1 MQFHRC
7 HSPFVHI
14 NPIRAADSII
24 FSVGKLIFGCQP
36 FTCQVSRSCGIPSGP
51 RDWNASPRAWCSAI
65 LSVSQMALHY
75 LIAASNPGRSAASS
89 QQAEARPSGP
99 GGRADLPVA
108 APSRR
113 ASFAVAL
120 QAADP
125 NNRQQ
130 ALQNLKN
137 DMMSRSTNPASD
149 ARVQTYMSVCRA
161 WDVTSFPLDTTNVI
175 PVQKFGYVLLRLVWA
190 STTSS

>member
-1 MQFHRC
+1 MSSLEELWDTLRPTGLECLAPCLVQRH
-7 HSPFVHI
+7 PQ
-14 NPIRAADSII
+14 
-24 FSVGKLIFGCQP
+24 CQP
-36 FTCQVSRSCGIPSGP
+36 DGAALPDCGIKSWQIGSLFPAGGS
-51 RDWNASPRAWCSAI
+51 
-65 LSVSQMALHY
+65 Y
-75 LIAASNPGRSAASS
+75 
-89 QQAEARPSGP
+89 RPSGP

-149 ARVQTYMSVCRA
+149 ARVRTYMSLCRA